1 MRQHSCEIMPGSSVT
16 LHLSIAMID
25 GTEVISTFGGEPSKL
40 IMGDGSLSEGL
51 ELALYGL
58 KAGEK
63 QTLKLNSDQAFGS
76 RDETRIHTM
85 HKSAFNSGLTLGPGV
100 VIAFEGSAG
109 EELAGT
115 VLEIGEQNVT
125 VDFNHPLAGRELVF
139 KVEILQVTNNI

>member
-1 MRQHSCEIMPGSSVT
+1 MSPSSSEIMPGSSVA
-16 LHLSIAMID
+16 LHLSIAMSD
-25 GTEVISTFGGEPSKL
+25 GTEVMSTFGGQPSEL

-63 QTLKLNSDQAFGS
+63 QTLKLNPEQAFGS
-76 RDETRIHTM
+76 WEATKIHKL
-85 HKSAFNSGLTLGPGV
+85 HKRAFNSGLTLEPGA
-100 VIAFEGSAG
+100 VIAFEGPAG

-115 VLEIGEQNVT
+115 VLEIGEQDVT

-139 KVEILQVTNNI
+139 KVEILQVTN